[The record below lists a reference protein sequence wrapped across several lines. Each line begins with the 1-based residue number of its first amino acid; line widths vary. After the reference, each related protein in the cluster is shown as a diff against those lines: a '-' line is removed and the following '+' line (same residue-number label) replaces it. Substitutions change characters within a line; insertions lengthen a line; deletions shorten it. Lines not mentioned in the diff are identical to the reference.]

1 MEKMEK
7 NNNDFQEELNKKLDK
22 IVTEKEQERK
32 ELKRKAEEKELK
44 DQIYRNMKGI

>member
-1 MEKMEK
+1 MEK

-44 DQIYRNMKGI
+44 DQIYRNMKGV

>member
-1 MEKMEK
+1 MEK

-22 IVTEKEQERK
+22 IVTEKDQERK

-44 DQIYRNMKGI
+44 DQIYRNMKGV

>member
-1 MEKMEK
+1 MERD
-7 NNNDFQEELNKKLDK
+7 NDFQEELNKKLDK

-44 DQIYRNMKGI
+44 DQIYRNMKGV

>member
-1 MEKMEK
+1 MEK